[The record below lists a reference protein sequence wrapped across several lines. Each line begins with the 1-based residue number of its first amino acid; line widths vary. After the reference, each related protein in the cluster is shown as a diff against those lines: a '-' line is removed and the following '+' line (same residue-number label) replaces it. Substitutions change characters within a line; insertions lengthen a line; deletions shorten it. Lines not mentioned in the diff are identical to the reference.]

1 MNDSEIIELYCHKDP
16 RAISASMNQ
25 YGAYC
30 FSIAHGILGNDEDS
44 EECVNDTWLRAWNT
58 IPPTIP
64 MVLKIFFAKI
74 TRHLSFDKYKATKTK
89 KRGGGDIPLVLEEL
103 AECIADESDVE
114 GQVDANELGR
124 VINQFIADLPE
135 RERNLFI
142 RRYFFSEPMK
152 VIADRYD
159 MRENAATVTLSRVR
173 KKLRE
178 HLSKEGYFNE

>member
-1 MNDSEIIELYCHKDP
+1 M
-16 RAISASMNQ
+16 
-25 YGAYC
+25 
-30 FSIAHGILGNDEDS
+30 
-44 EECVNDTWLRAWNT
+44 
-58 IPPTIP
+58 
-64 MVLKIFFAKI
+64 
-74 TRHLSFDKYKATKTK
+74 
-89 KRGGGDIPLVLEEL
+89 LEEL

-142 RRYFFSEPMK
+142 RRYLFSEPMK

-173 KKLRE
+173 KTLRE